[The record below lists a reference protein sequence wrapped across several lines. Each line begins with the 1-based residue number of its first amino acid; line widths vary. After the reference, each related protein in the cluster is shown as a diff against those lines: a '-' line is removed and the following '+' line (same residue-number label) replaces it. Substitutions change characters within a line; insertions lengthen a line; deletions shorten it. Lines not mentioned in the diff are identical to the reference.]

1 MDITV
6 LEVTMGTASM
16 MAHFHQDLL
25 FVWEVS
31 SVDLMSYNLN
41 YPVLIFPTY
50 SIKFYLHKHIT
61 TYIYISY

>member
-25 FVWEVS
+25 FVWKVS
-31 SVDLMSYNLN
+31 SLDLMSY
-41 YPVLIFPTY
+41 
-50 SIKFYLHKHIT
+50 LHKHNAT
-61 TYIYISY
+61 VCIYVCINNSMYNIGI